1 MSLKIQIKNFY
12 SGFKTNPLLENYI
25 DILNG
30 NKFRLEKIISKGYK
44 TPNAKWLSESVDE
57 FVLLLKGK
65 AEILFET
72 GQIVELKEGDYLI
85 IPSNTKHKV
94 IKTSI
99 RPLCYWLTIHFK
111 K

>member
-1 MSLKIQIKNFY
+1 MPLKIQIENFY
-12 SGFKTNPLLENYI
+12 TGFKTNPLLENYI
-25 DILNG
+25 DVLNG

-44 TPNAKWLSESVDE
+44 TPKTKWLSESVDE

-94 IKTSI
+94 VKTSI